1 MTAYL
6 VARVD
11 VHDMEQYQHYTAL
24 SPAAI
29 AAFGGEFIVRG
40 GDKLTLE
47 GPEES
52 RRMVIVRFPSMEQA
66 RACYESEQYQA
77 AKAKRDGAATAQF
90 VVLAGYDG

>member
-6 VARVD
+6 VARVE
-11 VHDMEQYQHYTAL
+11 VHDMEQYKQYTAL

-40 GDKLTLE
+40 GDKVTLE
-47 GPEES
+47 GPEET
-52 RRMVIVRFPSMEQA
+52 RRVVVVKFPSMEQA
-66 RACYESEQYQA
+66 QACYASEQYQA

-90 VVLAGYDG
+90 IVLDGYEG

>member
-11 VHDMEQYQHYTAL
+11 VHDMEQYKQYTAL

-40 GDKLTLE
+40 GATDTLE
-47 GPEES
+47 GPEET
-52 RRMVIVRFPSMEQA
+52 RRMVIVRFPSMAEA
-66 RACYESEQYQA
+66 RACYDSEQYQA
-77 AKAKRDGAATAQF
+77 AKAKRIGAATAQF
-90 VVLAGYDG
+90 VVVEGADA